1 MKNAGAL
8 ISLLRDAGCD
18 TGVIL
23 HCEKVAEVA
32 REITDRIL
40 VCGRAVPDR
49 ELIAAGALLHD
60 IGRCKTHSIQHGAA
74 GAQYCRNLGL
84 DEAVC
89 RIIERHIGGGLTA
102 SECKRNGLSPV
113 DRIPVTLEEQI
124 VAHAD
129 NLVKGTTIITIEERI
144 IRCKKQGV
152 PPEAI
157 ARIKAL
163 GRRIEELCREE
174 QPLKE

>member
-1 MKNAGAL
+1 MKNAGEL
-8 ISLLRDAGCD
+8 VSLLQDAGCD

-23 HCEKVAEVA
+23 HCKKVAEVA
-32 REITDRIL
+32 L
-40 VCGRAVPDR
+40 VIADQIRACGRAVPDR
-49 ELIAAGALLHD
+49 ELIAAAALLHD
-60 IGRCKTHSIQHGAA
+60 IGRCKTHSIHHGVV
-74 GAQYCRNLGL
+74 GAEYCRKLGL

-102 SECKRNGLSPV
+102 SECERNGLSPI

-129 NLVKGTTIITIEERI
+129 NLVKGTTIITIAERI
-144 IRCKKQGV
+144 VRCKKQGV
-152 PPEAI
+152 PSEAI
-157 ARIKAL
+157 GRIETL